1 MSMTPPR
8 RRDEV
13 KVHGQHACRALF
25 ARRPQDIIRVYL
37 VRELV
42 KPFGDL
48 LHACAE
54 RRVTY
59 KIVPPEELEALT
71 ESKHHEGI
79 CVVAAPRRGRPLD
92 ELLRAPGPAWLVALA
107 EVGNPH
113 NLGAILRIAAHF
125 GARGALVAG
134 KGVSPAALR
143 TSQGGAE
150 AVEVVP
156 APDLASALEACRRG
170 GFVVCA
176 SSSHEGRDLY
186 AQPLPARAVVL
197 LGSEG
202 EGVPP
207 SLLQKADVTLR
218 IPGTGAVESL
228 NVAAAAAVMLGE
240 LWRQHAGDQKVYP
253 PAKPKKN
260 AS

>member
-1 MSMTPPR
+1 MGTARP
-8 RRDEV
+8 RDEM
-13 KVHGQHACRALF
+13 KIHGQHACRALF
-25 ARRPQDIIRVYL
+25 EQRPGNIVRVYL
-37 VRELV
+37 VEALV

-48 LHACAE
+48 LRACAE
-54 RRVTY
+54 KRLPY
-59 KIVPPEELEALT
+59 KIVPPEELEKLT

-79 CVVAAPRRGRPLD
+79 CVVAVPRAVRPLVD
-92 ELLRAPGPAWLVALA
+92 MLRPPGPAVVVALA

-125 GARGALVAG
+125 GTRGAVIAG
-134 KGVSPAALR
+134 KGVSPAAYR

-150 AVEVVP
+150 AVETLGV
-156 APDLASALEACRRG
+156 PDLAAALETCRRN

-186 AQPLPARAVVL
+186 ADRLPPRAVIL

-202 EGVPP
+202 EGVPRP
-207 SLLQKADVTLR
+207 LLQKADLVLQ

-228 NVAAAAAVMLGE
+228 NVAAAASVILAE
-240 LWRQHAGDQKVYP
+240 HWRQFARPAPRRSGGP
-253 PAKPKKN
+253 PRSP
-260 AS
+260 SR

>member
-1 MSMTPPR
+1 MGSPR
-8 RRDEV
+8 ARDEM
-13 KVHGQHACRALF
+13 KIHGQHACRALF
-25 ARRPQDIIRVYL
+25 QRRPGHIVRVYL
-37 VRELV
+37 TAELV

-48 LHACAE
+48 LRACAE
-54 RRVTY
+54 KRLPY
-59 KIVPPEELEALT
+59 KIVAPEELEKLT

-79 CVVAAPRRGRPLD
+79 CVVAVPRPVRPLP
-92 ELLRAPGPAWLVALA
+92 ELLRAPGPALVVALA

-125 GARGALVAG
+125 GARGVLVAG
-134 KGVSPAALR
+134 KGVSPAAYR

-150 AVEVVP
+150 AVEVVGT
-156 APDLASALEACRRG
+156 PDLSGSLETCRRS
-170 GFVVCA
+170 GFTVCA

-186 AQPLPARAVVL
+186 AQPLPPRAVVL

-207 SLLQKADVTLR
+207 ALLQKADVTLK

-228 NVAAAAAVMLGE
+228 NVASAASIILSE
-240 LWRQHAGDQKVYP
+240 HWRQKMYP
-253 PAKPKKN
+253 AASPRKK
-260 AS
+260 AL

>member
-1 MSMTPPR
+1 MGSPR
-8 RRDEV
+8 SRDEV
-13 KVHGQHACRALF
+13 KIHGQHACRALF
-25 ARRPQDIIRVYL
+25 ARRPGHIVRVYL
-37 VRELV
+37 VADLV

-48 LHACAE
+48 LRTCAE
-54 RRVTY
+54 KHLPY
-59 KIVPPEELEALT
+59 KIVTPEELEKLT

-79 CVVAAPRRGRPLD
+79 CVVAVPRAVRPLP
-92 ELLRAPGPAWLVALA
+92 ELLRAPGPAVLVALA

-125 GARGALVAG
+125 GARGAIVAG
-134 KGVSPAALR
+134 KGVSPAAYR

-150 AVEVVP
+150 AVEVVAAPELAP
-156 APDLASALEACRRG
+156 ALDTCRRS
-170 GFVVCA
+170 GFTVCA

-186 AQPLPARAVVL
+186 AKPLPPRAVVL

-207 SLLQKADVTLR
+207 ALLQKADTILK

-228 NVAAAAAVMLGE
+228 NVASAASVILAE
-240 LWRQHAGDQKVYP
+240 WWRQ
-253 PAKPKKN
+253 N
-260 AS
+260 R

>member
-1 MSMTPPR
+1 MGSPR
-8 RRDEV
+8 SRDEL
-13 KVHGQHACRALF
+13 KIHGQHACRALF
-25 ARRPQDIIRVYL
+25 ERRPGHIVRVYL
-37 VRELV
+37 TAELV

-54 RRVTY
+54 KRLPY
-59 KIVPPEELEALT
+59 KVVAPEELEKLT

-79 CVVAAPRRGRPLD
+79 CVVAVPRASRPLP
-92 ELLRAPGPAWLVALA
+92 ELLRAPGPAVVVALA

-125 GARGALVAG
+125 GARGAIIAG
-134 KGVSPAALR
+134 KGVSPAAYR

-150 AVEVVP
+150 AVETIGT
-156 APDLASALEACRRG
+156 PDLGAALDVCRRA
-170 GFVVCA
+170 GFTVCA
-176 SSSHEGRDLY
+176 SSSHEGRELY
-186 AQPLPARAVVL
+186 AGPLPSRAVLL

-202 EGVPP
+202 EGVPRE
-207 SLLQKADVTLR
+207 LLRQADVTLQ

-228 NVAAAAAVMLGE
+228 NVAAAASVILGE
-240 LWRQHAGDQKVYP
+240 FWRQNTYP
-253 PAKPKKN
+253 AASPRKK